1 MRTVDLWCWK
11 RPLYQLRH
19 NQYPSAGKFSK
30 SKAVV
35 VAQLADLFRP
45 VSLGSSFLYFNIV
58 ETTLCWSIAHWFATS
73 NQSAE
78 FHRKVVMLCL
88 YLLMTSSPIQLRQKS
103 FAVLIP
109 DVAGVDLSVSESRM
123 IHLEMGST
131 PCRHYLDMSVYFD
144 CTKNYFKWAIFWLFT
159 SRKPNTLVRS
169 YKGRG

>member
-1 MRTVDLWCWK
+1 MARAITDLYVWFEELTYLINVICTNQTSHSNWFYNWAISALFLFLSILYSLFNTVDGWLRTTDLWCWNG
-11 RPLYQLRH
+11 PLYELRH

-78 FHRKVVMLCL
+78 FHRKVVMLCW
-88 YLLMTSSPIQLRQKS
+88 YLLMTSSPIQLR
-103 FAVLIP
+103 
-109 DVAGVDLSVSESRM
+109 
-123 IHLEMGST
+123 
-131 PCRHYLDMSVYFD
+131 
-144 CTKNYFKWAIFWLFT
+144 
-159 SRKPNTLVRS
+159 
-169 YKGRG
+169 